1 MKSIYIYIVQ
11 LFKFIGY
18 ALKSKFLFY
27 NICLFVC
34 LAVLETSTPRFYG
47 HPYPRLKKSYC
58 EIWKLAVNV
67 NKTKVMMFSKGKTR
81 QNKTLEI
88 VYSYSCF
95 GSIFK
100 YNGNFNETRK
110 KLAHQAQKSL
120 FSIYKK

>member
-1 MKSIYIYIVQ
+1 M
-11 LFKFIGY
+11 
-18 ALKSKFLFY
+18 
-27 NICLFVC
+27 C
-34 LAVLETSTPRFYG
+34 LAVLETSPPRFYG
-47 HPYPRLKKSYC
+47 HPYPRLKKYYC

-95 GSIFK
+95 GLIFK